1 MPDPNPNRDRRGR
14 FARKGGGLAALAL
27 VLAVGA
33 VGGGTTLGATGGAA
47 TGGGA
52 AAGRSA
58 GGGLGG
64 GAGVPAQARS
74 TMRVVQQLE
83 GRGLR
88 VEEIDVDA
96 DGDCAAHSYGQ
107 VQVFFERRPCTALY
121 RALFEVRDGRATAV
135 VAVAWVDMPDAA
147 QAGEFQQL
155 VDTHGT
161 GNVTELTEE
170 GARPGSGRW
179 SGEHYTSVRDDV
191 TVVNAQAEPVGSTAG
206 AVRLAELASSTA
218 VG

>member
-1 MPDPNPNRDRRGR
+1 MGKPDQPRNPDGTWR
-14 FARKGGGLAALAL
+14 ARSSWGLAGLVALSVALGVGAGGG
-27 VLAVGA
+27 VTGGA
-33 VGGGTTLGATGGAA
+33 GGTSGGGT
-47 TGGGA
+47 
-52 AAGRSA
+52 AAGRSV
-58 GGGLGG
+58 GGGQGG
-64 GAGVPAQARS
+64 GARVRAQARS

-135 VAVAWVDMPDAA
+135 VAVAWVDMPDAVRA
-147 QAGEFQQL
+147 REFQQL

-161 GNVTELTEE
+161 GNVTELP
-170 GARPGSGRW
+170 GSGSGRW
-179 SGEHYTSVRDDV
+179 TGEHYASTRDDV
-191 TVVNAQAEPVGSTAG
+191 TVLNAQAEPVGGTAG
-206 AVRLAELASSTA
+206 AVRLAELAASTA
-218 VG
+218 VA